1 MSDFKI
7 NSIAT
12 KQGQHGPVISGVS
25 TVNSTGCMKIPSGKT
40 VNRLIS
46 EEVVTDGLVGYYDAG
61 NTNSYSGSGTAW
73 NDLSNNTNHATISGS
88 TFNSNFG
95 GYFANDGSN
104 DLITVPYQQNPMRV
118 NQFFGHLQITYDVFV
133 RFPSST
139 SYADFMGVSTNGGQ
153 GSGGLYYGATNQ
165 SYFYLDSGSGRL
177 SDKTLTFK
185 STPTTPGSDYRFGA
199 HLNSDIDDT
208 WVHLVASMDLTGGNG
223 FENSEFYQN
232 GEKLE
237 FKFINKSTTNF
248 TPVISYNQNQ
258 VDNLSGGRYIN
269 SQAYHA
275 FDIAIIKLYD
285 RVLTQDEVQRNFTAH
300 RGRFSI

>member
-1 MSDFKI
+1 
-7 NSIAT
+7 
-12 KQGQHGPVISGVS
+12 
-25 TVNSTGCMKIPSGKT
+25 
-40 VNRLIS
+40 
-46 EEVVTDGLVGYYDAG
+46 
-61 NTNSYSGSGTAW
+61 
-73 NDLSNNTNHATISGS
+73 
-88 TFNSNFG
+88 
-95 GYFANDGSN
+95 
-104 DLITVPYQQNPMRV
+104 MRV
-118 NQFFGHLQITYDVFV
+118 NQYFSHLQITYDVFV

-139 SYADFMGVSTNGGQ
+139 SYADFMGVSTSGGQ
-153 GSGGLYYGATNQ
+153 GSGGLYYGAPNQ

-248 TPVISYNQNQ
+248 KPVTSYNQNA

-269 SQAYHA
+269 SQAYYA